1 MDKTTK
7 TKIIVFASFGIFVLL
22 VLVIVMALSGSD
34 DDENMQDVNTS
45 LRAQQQSDF
54 TIDDMMSSEAKPE
67 YENFSD
73 KVYHERAEGVYT
85 EDPEVL
91 ALQQQLR
98 ANQRA
103 DSMAKAAP
111 KPKTVKKKTEKS
123 KTKPAPEPE
132 NKPAASRFF
141 SGDKPQNTGNTIE
154 AIVSGDQK
162 ITSGSVIKLVT
173 LQEMQLPNGLLLD
186 KGSALFGTVKLDQD
200 RINIAIESVRVGN
213 SIYELKKTVRMACPV
228 YMCR

>member
-98 ANQRA
+98 AWLRRLR
-103 DSMAKAAP
+103 SL
-111 KPKTVKKKTEKS
+111 
-123 KTKPAPEPE
+123 
-132 NKPAASRFF
+132 R
-141 SGDKPQNTGNTIE
+141 
-154 AIVSGDQK
+154 
-162 ITSGSVIKLVT
+162 
-173 LQEMQLPNGLLLD
+173 
-186 KGSALFGTVKLDQD
+186 
-200 RINIAIESVRVGN
+200 R
-213 SIYELKKTVRMACPV
+213 
-228 YMCR
+228 

>member
-98 ANQRA
+98 ANQSA

-111 KPKTVKKKTEKS
+111 NPKTLTKKTEI
-123 KTKPAPEPE
+123 P
-132 NKPAASRFF
+132 
-141 SGDKPQNTGNTIE
+141 
-154 AIVSGDQK
+154 
-162 ITSGSVIKLVT
+162 
-173 LQEMQLPNGLLLD
+173 
-186 KGSALFGTVKLDQD
+186 
-200 RINIAIESVRVGN
+200 
-213 SIYELKKTVRMACPV
+213 
-228 YMCR
+228 